1 MRRFRRSRGLGCLGC
16 LPLGGLIVTL
26 IPLILIGA
34 VIYWLVS
41 RQKTS
46 ASSNTAPFAATPPA
60 APPPPG
66 APGGGFCSHCG
77 KPMNP
82 GEKFCANCG
91 GGAG

>member
-34 VIYWLVS
+34 VIYWLVN

-46 ASSNTAPFAATPPA
+46 APQSTAPPA
-60 APPPPG
+60 APPPAAPPPG
-66 APGGGFCSHCG
+66 ATGSCFCFHCG